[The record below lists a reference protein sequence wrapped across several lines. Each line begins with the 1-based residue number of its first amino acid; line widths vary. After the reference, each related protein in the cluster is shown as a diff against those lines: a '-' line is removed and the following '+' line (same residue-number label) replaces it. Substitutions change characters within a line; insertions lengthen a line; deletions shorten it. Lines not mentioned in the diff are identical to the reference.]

1 MAINSVKMYISEKNL
16 IYNMEYLKSN
26 FNKEVLAVVKSNAY
40 GHDINLITK
49 LLYKNGYKNFAVAR
63 LVEAQ
68 KIILNTNLS
77 QAEIL
82 IFESIGKDFLNIIKE
97 NKNFIMSVNTFEELK
112 EAIEYGILPEKIQI
126 KIDFGFGRNGIT
138 LNYLE
143 ELKKYIE
150 KNNLFFNGI
159 YSHLFAVCHNDGL
172 KIIKKFEDVVNFL
185 GKERFKVI
193 HLQNSSAIEKY
204 GSLDITTHMRVGMVI
219 YGLQGDGFF
228 DKNLRQVFSLRGQIA
243 GIKNLESSD
252 YIAYNLKS
260 NLIVNNS
267 RYIAKVKFGYGDGF
281 LKVNENTKCLINNK
295 EYNITLITM
304 DNSFIE
310 VDENV
315 KEGDEII
322 FYPDISFSVPIL
334 NMNIYELLVIIT
346 SRVEKEIVDE
356 IK

>member
-68 KIILNTNLS
+68 KIMLNTSLS

-82 IFESIGKDFLNIIKE
+82 IFESIGKDFLNII
-97 NKNFIMSVNTFEELK
+97 K

-138 LNYLE
+138 LDYLE
-143 ELKKYIE
+143 KLKKYIE
-150 KNNLFFNGI
+150 KKNLFFNGI
-159 YSHLFAVCHNDGL
+159 YSHLFAVCHRDGL

-185 GKERFKVI
+185 GKERFKMI

-204 GSLDITTHMRVGMVI
+204 GSLDITTHIRVGMVI

-243 GIKNLESSD
+243 GIKNLESSN

-260 NLIVNNS
+260 NLLINNS
-267 RYIAKVKFGYGDGF
+267 KYIAKVKFGYGDGF